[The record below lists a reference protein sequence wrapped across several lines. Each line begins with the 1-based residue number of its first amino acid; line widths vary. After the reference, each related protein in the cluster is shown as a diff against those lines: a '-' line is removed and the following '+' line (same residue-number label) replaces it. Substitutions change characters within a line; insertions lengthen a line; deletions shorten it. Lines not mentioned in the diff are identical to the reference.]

1 MLKEKNEF
9 LVYTVIQSK
18 RIPDYFRRRNMLVS

>member
-9 LVYTVIQSK
+9 LVYIVIQSTC
-18 RIPDYFRRRNMLVS
+18 ISDYFRRRNMLVN